1 MSMRHCRSFT
11 LAAVAAC
18 ALLPFAGAAEGDG
31 VVAKA
36 SEMRAGEGKLVVSEV
51 APTGTVGS
59 VVGISTRPDGRLYL
73 TNTNRRANGAI
84 DIRKVPEWLMESLA
98 CTSIEDKRALL
109 HRKLS
114 DWHKLETF
122 KEKIYAIDVSDS
134 DGKMSR
140 SAVAFEGFGTDI
152 NGVAAG
158 VLWHDNALF
167 VTCYPS
173 LYKLTD
179 PDGDGVFDKV
189 EELVTG
195 MGIHVGY
202 GGHDMHGPTLGLDG
216 RIYWSQ
222 GDKGFNITKDGKHHY
237 GPGLG
242 AVYRIDPDGSHF
254 EVYCTG
260 VRNPFD
266 LAFDGN
272 GNLFTVDNDGDF
284 PTEREGIR
292 FLLDGGDGGWRAH
305 WQYREGKRWPELNA
319 YNPWMADGLWKP
331 PFAEQPAYV
340 TSPFVSYSDGPIGL
354 EWEPG
359 TALNERYRG
368 YFFLAESPK
377 KITSFRLEE
386 SGAGFVQ
393 KDAHVVLAGPFC
405 IGISFG
411 ADGALYAADWGDNDW
426 MPHEK
431 GRVLRLDDPLHAK
444 DAVRLETQKQLRSDF
459 SKRSDDD
466 LTALLGHA
474 DQRVRLQAQ
483 LALAKRGDAGRT
495 HFASVAADAKATR
508 YARLHAVWGLGQL
521 ARHGD
526 AVAGETL
533 GRLLGDADAEVRA
546 QAAKDLGD
554 AGITAAADALAKALG
569 DPAARVRLF
578 AGIALG
584 RIGTPAQL
592 PAAVALLAAND
603 NHDVYLRHAG
613 VMALAGC
620 VRQDHAPLVAL
631 TSNASRSVRLAA
643 VVALRHLGE
652 AQVARF
658 LDDADAAV
666 VGEAARAIHDDLS
679 ITAALPA
686 LAALLERD
694 GLSDE
699 PTVRRAISAN
709 LMQGDAVAAKRLVAF
724 AQRKVAGELRAE
736 ALDALAAFL
745 KPLVLDRVQGVY
757 RGLPARDRAL
767 VVDAAAPALETLLFG
782 KSKAAQAA
790 TAHLI
795 AALGL
800 PEWSD
805 RLTTLANDTSKDAAL
820 RVVALG
826 ALETLGAKGLDAA
839 VKQALGDADADLRG
853 AALEIMAH
861 AHPGDDA
868 TYAALDHAL
877 NGSVLADRQRA
888 IAVLGATRHTRAVA
902 KLGELL
908 AQWKDGK
915 LEAAVRLDVAEAVK
929 AGADKNLG
937 ATLKDLEK
945 QVAKS
950 DPRGLAILALDG
962 GDPLEG
968 ERTFRTSTTASCTQC
983 HVSAPGVPPTVGP
996 NLSGVGTRLDRS
1008 HLLTAL
1014 VNPNAEIAQGF
1025 GVVNLTLNDGSV
1037 LSGALSGESDNEVTL
1052 RPVGAPEVRIAKSR
1066 IKTRSAPVSIM
1077 PPMGANLSPREMR
1090 NVVAFLAT
1098 LK

>member
-1 MSMRHCRSFT
+1 MPCHARRSLT
-11 LAAVAAC
+11 LAILSLWLPLANAAEE
-18 ALLPFAGAAEGDG
+18 GEGDG
-31 VVAKA
+31 A
-36 SEMRAGEGKLVVSEV
+36 AGKPSKVSEGKGKLTVSEV

-59 VVGISTRPDGRLYL
+59 VVGITSRPDGRLYL

-98 CTSIEDKRALL
+98 CTSIEDKRALI

-114 DWHKLETF
+114 DWKKLETF

-134 DGKMSR
+134 DGKMTK

-158 VLWHDNALF
+158 VLWYDNALF
-167 VTCYPS
+167 VTSYPS

-179 PDGDGVFDKV
+179 PDGDGVFDQQ

-222 GDKGFNITKDGKHHY
+222 GDKGFNITKDGKHYY

-266 LAFDGN
+266 LAFDGH

-359 TALNERYRG
+359 TALNDRYRG

-377 KITSFRLEE
+377 KITSFRLEKT
-386 SGAGFVQ
+386 GAGFVQ
-393 KDAHVVLAGPFC
+393 KDAHVVLAGPFY

-411 ADGALYAADWGDNDW
+411 ADGALYAADWGDNEW

-431 GRVLRLDDPLHAK
+431 GRVLKLDDPMHAK
-444 DAVRLETQKQLRSDF
+444 DTVRREMQKQLRSDF

-466 LTALLGHA
+466 LTALLSHA

-483 LALAKRGDAGRT
+483 LALAKRGDTGRT
-495 HFASVAADAKATR
+495 HFATVATNAANAKATQ

-521 ARHGD
+521 ARGGD
-526 AVAGETL
+526 GAAGDVLT
-533 GRLLGDADAEVRA
+533 RLLGDTDAEVRA
-546 QAAKDLGD
+546 QAAKDLGE
-554 AGITAAADALAKALG
+554 ANVTSAADAVAKALT
-569 DPAARVRLF
+569 DPAPRVRLF

-584 RIGTPAQL
+584 RIGAPAQL
-592 PAAVALLAAND
+592 SAAVALLTEND

-613 VMALAGC
+613 VMALIGC

-631 TSNASRSVRLAA
+631 KSNASRSVRLAA
-643 VVALRHLGE
+643 VVALRHMGD
-652 AQVARF
+652 AQVAQF
-658 LDDADAAV
+658 LSDTDAAV

-679 ITAALPA
+679 IAAALPA
-686 LAALLERD
+686 LAALLDKD
-694 GLSDE
+694 GLTDE

-709 LMQGDAVAAKRLVAF
+709 LMQGDAVAAKRLITF

-757 RGLPARDRAL
+757 RGLPARDHAL

-782 KSKAAQAA
+782 KSKAVQAA
-790 TAHLI
+790 TARLI
-795 AALGL
+795 AVLGL

-826 ALETLGAKGLDAA
+826 ALEAMGAKGLDAA

-853 AALEIMAH
+853 AALEVMAH
-861 AHPGDDA
+861 AHPADDA
-868 TYAALDHAL
+868 TYAALDYAL
-877 NGSVLADRQRA
+877 SGSVLADRQRA
-888 IAVLGATRHTRAVA
+888 IAVLGTMKHKRAVA

-908 AQWKDGK
+908 ATWKDGK
-915 LEAAVRLDVAEAVK
+915 LDAAVRLDVAEAVR
-929 AGADKNLG
+929 AGADKNHT
-937 ATLKDLEK
+937 ATLKDIEK

-950 DPRGLAILALDG
+950 DPRGLVILALEG
-962 GDPLEG
+962 GDPMEG
-968 ERTFRTSTTASCTQC
+968 ERTFKTSTTASCTQC
-983 HVSAPGVPPTVGP
+983 HVFAPGTPPTVGP

-1014 VNPNAEIAQGF
+1014 VTPNAEIAQGF
-1025 GVVNLTLNDGSV
+1025 GVVNLTLTDGSV
-1037 LSGALSGESDNEVTL
+1037 LSGALASESDSEVTL
-1052 RPVGAPEVRIAKSR
+1052 RPVGAPEIKIAKSR

-1077 PPMGANLSPREMR
+1077 PPMGTNLSPHEMR
-1090 NVVAFLAT
+1090 NV
-1098 LK
+1098 